1 VADLVRVGK
10 VGKRHGLAG
19 AFFVEDASEDPKRF
33 AVGGEIVVEGRP
45 AKIVESKRSGGRPVI
60 RLDREVGRGAVI
72 EIERSDLPPPEEGE
86 YYEFQLI
93 GLEVLEEGGGV
104 LGRVLEISS
113 GPAND
118 VLELDTGLLLPLVD
132 ACVQKVDLDA
142 GRILVQPGFAA
153 HG

>member
-10 VGKRHGLAG
+10 VGKPHGLAG

-93 GLEVLEEGGGV
+93 GLEVLEEGGDV

-118 VLELDTGLLLPLVD
+118 VLELDSGLALPLVD
-132 ACVQKVDLDA
+132 ACVQEVDLEA
-142 GRILVQPGFAA
+142 GRILVQPGFAS